1 MALRFELSGVLHDAI
16 YILMGSAMST
26 WNQIA
31 KNGQQKERL
40 GNKSFPE
47 RSTDSVLSP
56 RRSWGAAAGESFA

>member
-1 MALRFELSGVLHDAI
+1 MALRFGLSGVLDDAI

-31 KNGQQKERL
+31 KNGQQRERL
-40 GNKSFPE
+40 GIKSFPE